1 MSEVQTRAVD
11 GVGVAGDGAAPRAAE
26 RVWEGRDERVT
37 VIQPAHR
44 FSRIDVRELWRY
56 RELFG
61 ALVWRDISVRYK
73 QTAIGAAWAILQPF
87 LLMVVM
93 TIVFGKFAQFPTDD
107 VPYPIFSYSGLLPW
121 TFFAAALAGA
131 GASIVSNVNLV
142 TKVYFPRLILPA
154 SAALVPLIDFAL
166 ALTVLFGMMVYF
178 DFDFA
183 PTMIVAPL
191 FLVLAAAA
199 AVGVGLFLAA
209 LNVRYRDVPYAVP
222 FLVQIWFWL
231 SPVAYARVGLEE
243 HWQWVYALNP
253 MSGVLDGFRWAM
265 LGTTSPDPYQLAL
278 SIAVALTFVA
288 GGVVFFRSSEPRFAD
303 TI

>member
-1 MSEVQTRAVD
+1 
-11 GVGVAGDGAAPRAAE
+11 
-26 RVWEGRDERVT
+26 
-37 VIQPAHR
+37 
-44 FSRIDVRELWRY
+44 
-56 RELFG
+56 
-61 ALVWRDISVRYK
+61 
-73 QTAIGAAWAILQPF
+73 
-87 LLMVVM
+87 VM
-93 TIVFGKFAQFPTDD
+93 TIVFGKFAQFPTDN

-121 TFFAAALAGA
+121 TYFAAALAGA
-131 GASIVSNVNLV
+131 GTSVVSNVSLV
-142 TKVYFPRLILPA
+142 TKVYFPRLILPC
-154 SAALVPLIDFAL
+154 SAVLVPLVDFAL
-166 ALTVLFGMMVYF
+166 ASTVLLGMMVYF
-178 DFDFA
+178 DVDFG

-253 MSGVLDGFRWAM
+253 MSGALDGFRWAM
-265 LGTTSPDPYQLAL
+265 LGTTPPDPAQFGLSVVVALAL
-278 SIAVALTFVA
+278 VA
-288 GGVVFFRSSEPRFAD
+288 GGLLFFRSSEPRFAD

>member
-1 MSEVQTRAVD
+1 
-11 GVGVAGDGAAPRAAE
+11 
-26 RVWEGRDERVT
+26 VWEGRDERVT
-37 VIQPAHR
+37 VIQPAERAPHLAL
-44 FSRIDVRELWRY
+44 RELWRY

-61 ALVWRDISVRYK
+61 ALVWRDVRVRYK
-73 QTAIGAAWAILQPF
+73 QTALGAAWAILQPF

-93 TIVFGKFAQFPTDD
+93 TIVFGKFAQFPTDN

-121 TFFAAALAGA
+121 TYFAAALAGA
-131 GASIVSNVNLV
+131 GTSVVSNVSLV
-142 TKVYFPRLILPA
+142 TKVYFPRLILPG
-154 SAALVPLIDFAL
+154 SAVLVPLVDFAL
-166 ALTVLFGMMVYF
+166 ALTVLLGMMVYF
-178 DFDFA
+178 DVGFG

-222 FLVQIWFWL
+222 FLVQVWFWL

-265 LGTTSPDPYQLAL
+265 LGTTAPDLYQLAL
-278 SIAVALTFVA
+278 SIAVAVA
-288 GGVVFFRSSEPRFAD
+288 LVGGGLVFFRSSEPRFAD

>member
-1 MSEVQTRAVD
+1 VTEVQTRTVE
-11 GVGVAGDGAAPRAAE
+11 VAPDGAVAPHPAE
-26 RVWEGRDERVT
+26 RTWEERDERMT
-37 VIQPAHR
+37 VIRPADRRPHV
-44 FSRIDVRELWRY
+44 DVRELWRY

-73 QTAIGAAWAILQPF
+73 QTALGAAWAILQPF

-93 TIVFGKFAQFPTDD
+93 TIVFGKFAQFPTDN

-131 GASIVSNVNLV
+131 GASVVSNVALV
-142 TKVYFPRLILPA
+142 TKVYFPRLILPV
-154 SAALVPLIDFAL
+154 SAALVPLVDFAL

-178 DFDFA
+178 DVDFA
-183 PTMIVAPL
+183 VTMLTAPL
-191 FLVLAAAA
+191 FLVLAAATA
-199 AVGVGLFLAA
+199 IGVGLFLAA

-243 HWQWVYALNP
+243 HWQWVYAVNP

-265 LGTTSPDPYQLAL
+265 LGTSAPDPAQFAL
-278 SIAVALTFVA
+278 SVAVALVLFA
-288 GGVVFFRSSEPRFAD
+288 GGLAFFRSSEPRFAD

>member
-1 MSEVQTRAVD
+1 MTEVQTRTVEVAQD
-11 GVGVAGDGAAPRAAE
+11 GVAAPLPAE
-26 RVWEGRDERVT
+26 RPWEDRDERIT
-37 VIQPAHR
+37 VVQPADR
-44 FSRIDVRELWRY
+44 RPRLDVRELWRY

-73 QTAIGAAWAILQPF
+73 QTALGAAWAILQPF

-93 TIVFGKFAQFPTDD
+93 TIVFGKFAQFPTDN

-131 GASIVSNVNLV
+131 GASVVSNVALV
-142 TKVYFPRLILPA
+142 TKVYFPRLILPV
-154 SAALVPLIDFAL
+154 SAALVPLVDFAL

-178 DFDFA
+178 DVDFA
-183 PTMIVAPL
+183 LTMLAAPL
-191 FLVLAAAA
+191 FLVLAAAT

-265 LGTTSPDPYQLAL
+265 LGTTAPDPGQFAL
-278 SIAVALTFVA
+278 SVGVAVVLFA
-288 GGVVFFRSSEPRFAD
+288 GGVVFFRGSEPRFAD